1 MTQNQP
7 QPLPQ
12 PLATSNPYL
21 AALAK
26 VFAVDV
32 EGFRKGVA
40 HIGAGVFLDIKEAES
55 AARVTVRAALF
66 GLELD
71 EARSSS
77 LLAANLFSASSGVM
91 FSCSPIT
98 REIEAQWSFAL
109 HSEHDHWAHQVAEQ
123 IAVDIAPFIQP
134 LLEAHTEPH
143 AEQSAPEGASRA
155 RMDAAGDSSG
165 LRL

>member
-7 QPLPQ
+7 QPL
-12 PLATSNPYL
+12 AMDNPYL

-32 EGFRKGVA
+32 EGFRNGVA
-40 HIGAGVFLDIKEAES
+40 HIGAGVFLQIKEAEEAS
-55 AARVTVRAALF
+55 RVTVHAALF

-77 LLAANLFSASSGVM
+77 LLMANLFPTSSAVM

-109 HSEHDHWAHQVAEQ
+109 HSGHDQWAHQVAEQ

-134 LLEAHTEPH
+134 LLEAHTEP
-143 AEQSAPEGASRA
+143 SAPEEAGPARGSAS
-155 RMDAAGDSSG
+155 GDETG